1 MSTKSQ
7 KTEDMLD
14 QTFANFDTEVTGAE
28 TQQTQAGG
36 NQAKSGGA
44 AKKSNNMVVF
54 VGVGVAAVGAAAY
67 LFLKPV
73 DQPPQQAP
81 VQNAIQPLPAA
92 TPTPVVEQQPAEI
105 APVTPPTDPLA
116 QAQANVD
123 PLAQANQAAVNPT
136 TPVDP
141 LAPANQPAL
150 VNPTPAVD
158 PLAPVNQVA
167 VNTPVVENPTP
178 VANAQI
184 TPVPAKV
191 ETLPSNVAGANVQSV
206 AVVDEL
212 KSMFDKQS
220 NEFKTVLTDI
230 DNRVG
235 TLEGAVNQQKDLNNK
250 FDQRITALEGNK
262 PAVSQVKKS
271 SVAKSTV
278 TRAKKKASVA
288 KVEKNDSAVLL
299 DKTTE
304 QKSKVEKTE
313 KVSLPN
319 VSLHSIY
326 GGRLWVK
333 NTDGSLSTFSVG
345 EKLPSGEV
353 IKEINDESFEVKTDK
368 RVIKN

>member
-1 MSTKSQ
+1 
-7 KTEDMLD
+7 
-14 QTFANFDTEVTGAE
+14 
-28 TQQTQAGG
+28 
-36 NQAKSGGA
+36 
-44 AKKSNNMVVF
+44 
-54 VGVGVAAVGAAAY
+54 
-67 LFLKPV
+67 
-73 DQPPQQAP
+73 
-81 VQNAIQPLPAA
+81 
-92 TPTPVVEQQPAEI
+92 
-105 APVTPPTDPLA
+105 
-116 QAQANVD
+116 
-123 PLAQANQAAVNPT
+123 
-136 TPVDP
+136 
-141 LAPANQPAL
+141 
-150 VNPTPAVD
+150 
-158 PLAPVNQVA
+158 
-167 VNTPVVENPTP
+167 
-178 VANAQI
+178 
-184 TPVPAKV
+184 
-191 ETLPSNVAGANVQSV
+191 
-206 AVVDEL
+206 
-212 KSMFDKQS
+212 MFDKQS

>member
-28 TQQTQAGG
+28 TQQTQSGG
-36 NQAKSGGA
+36 NQAKVGG
-44 AKKSNNMVVF
+44 AKKSNNMVLF

-67 LFLKPV
+67 LFLKP
-73 DQPPQQAP
+73 QPEPQPMPNTAA
-81 VQNAIQPLPAA
+81 VQPLAPAA
-92 TPTPVVEQQPAEI
+92 APKQEEPKPAEI
-105 APVTPPTDPLA
+105 APVTPPSDPLA
-116 QAQANVD
+116 QAQVQAGVD
-123 PLAQANQAAVNPT
+123 PLAQANQEANAGANPT
-136 TPVDP
+136 NPLDP
-141 LAPANQPAL
+141 LAQANQPTTA
-150 VNPTPAVD
+150 
-158 PLAPVNQVA
+158 
-167 VNTPVVENPTP
+167 NPTP
-178 VANAQI
+178 VAPIDPLAQVNQAAVNTPA
-184 TPVPAKV
+184 TPVVNP
-191 ETLPSNVAGANVQSV
+191 TPVAGANVQSV

-235 TLEGAVNQQKDLNNK
+235 TLEGAVNQQKDINSK

-262 PAVSQVKKS
+262 PAVTQVKKS

-278 TRAKKKASVA
+278 THTKKKASVA
-288 KVEKNDSAVLL
+288 KAQKNNDANVLL
-299 DKTTE
+299 DKSSE
-304 QKSKVEKTE
+304 QKTKVEKVEKTE
-313 KVSLPN
+313 KVEKSSLPS

-326 GGRLWVK
+326 GGRLWIK

-353 IKEINDESFEVKTDK
+353 IKEINDENFEVKTDK